1 MKCRNCGGE
10 ATPGNRYC
18 PWCGTAN
25 PVPGEPE
32 APQPSG
38 EPTTGESPDATEDE
52 LRQLR
57 VAVNSMTS
65 ELARLSLRLETLERQ
80 RAAGSAPAIRPP
92 ERPTPPPQR
101 EGQPAAPTPSD
112 SLRPTPTPA
121 TQPVAPSSMAAAQPV
136 ASREALASLQRA
148 TPNAATQGPEVAAD
162 GDSGGGAPRP
172 PFADFV
178 NWNWEWLLGGNWLA
192 RVGVVALIF
201 GVAFF
206 ISLAID
212 RGWLGETERVAVGIA
227 GGLAILGAGE
237 YWRRRYA
244 VWAQTV
250 TGGGLA
256 ILYLSV
262 YGAFALYQ
270 LISPLAA
277 FGAFSVITLAGA
289 LLSLRH
295 EAVAVAVFSIFGGF
309 ATPLLLQERLPD
321 QRLLLAYVLVLDV
334 GVLALAGF
342 RNWRWFTLL
351 AWVGSLIL
359 LGFWQQELDPPT
371 GLAQIGNTAIFLIF
385 AAATLIFH
393 ILRRQPSNIADLV
406 LITLNAAAY
415 YGISY
420 FLIYDEYRPWMGG
433 FTAALA
439 AFYAGIAA
447 GCRMRGASQLNLTL
461 FSAGLAVVFAVLAVP
476 IQLGGPWISI
486 AWGIEGLVLIWLS
499 FPLGMRELRWSGY
512 AMFAV
517 SAVWMLVLDTPDAF
531 GEDLTPFLNEYMIS
545 FAGAV
550 ILPALAA
557 RLLHLRRDLLEP
569 WEQAAIPVLALRAAG
584 FAALAVPV
592 QVDGIWIVVGWA
604 IEAAALLWLSFPLG
618 IREVRWAGYA
628 MYLVCSA
635 WLYAV
640 DSPGAYRKDLT
651 PFLNLYTLGYSA
663 AVLSGVFSAWLLW
676 WKLERLERYEQVA
689 YPVFAVGAAVA
700 GAAFVPVQLEWPWIT
715 VAWAAE
721 ALLLLQLSLTLQT
734 REIRWFG
741 YVLFGV
747 FSLWLLGWDTS
758 RALGEEFTVFL
769 NWHMMNHGVAII
781 ASVAAACILWRR
793 REALAP
799 YERRAWVAFSLAAG
813 VFAAVAAPVQF
824 DGVWTSIAWAV
835 EAVMLLALSMRLGI
849 REMRW
854 LGYGLLGAMV
864 VRLLALDTFDV
875 DLDAFRPV
883 LNWRFLAFAS
893 GIAAVY
899 SAAWLALRRP
909 ADPDSPVEEMES
921 RAALPALLALAN
933 LVTLWL
939 FSAEI
944 ISSAYSALFDLPEDV
959 AENVASLGLSLLWA
973 VYAAAMIVLGVARRW
988 RWVRL
993 AGLALLAVPVI
1004 KLFAFDSRHLEQEYR
1019 VIAFLALGLIL
1030 VAGGLLYQR
1039 YSRLVRGFLFE

>member
-1 MKCRNCGGE
+1 MTCRNCGGE
-10 ATPGNRYC
+10 ATPSDRYC
-18 PWCGTAN
+18 PWCGAAH
-25 PVPGEPE
+25 PL
-32 APQPSG
+32 SG
-38 EPTTGESPDATEDE
+38 EPDAPAPSGDPTEGQSADATGDE
-52 LRQLR
+52 LRELR
-57 VAVNSMTS
+57 AAVNSLTA
-65 ELARLSLRLETLERQ
+65 ELARLSLRLETLEREQ
-80 RAAGSAPAIRPP
+80 AAGSAPAIRPP
-92 ERPTPPPQR
+92 AGPAPPPRR
-101 EGQPAAPTPSD
+101 EGHPAAPTPPGSP
-112 SLRPTPTPA
+112 RPSPPPA
-121 TQPVAPSSMAAAQPV
+121 AQPAAPSPLAAAQPS
-136 ASREALASLQRA
+136 ASSEATAPVQRA
-148 TPNAATQGPEVAAD
+148 TPGAGTPRPEVAAA
-162 GDSGGGAPRP
+162 GASGVGGPRLP
-172 PFADFV
+172 STDFAS
-178 NWNWEWLLGGNWLA
+178 WNWEWLLGGNWLA
-192 RVGVVALIF
+192 RVGIVALIF

-212 RGWLGETERVAVGIA
+212 RGWLGETERVALGVA

-351 AWVGSLIL
+351 AWVGSLVL

-385 AAATLIFH
+385 AAATVIFH
-393 ILRRQPSNIADLV
+393 VLRRQQSNIADLV

-420 FLIYDEYRPWMGG
+420 FLIYDEHRPWMGG

-439 AFYAGIAA
+439 AFYAAIAA
-447 GCRMRGASQLNLTL
+447 GCRMRGATQLNLTL

-486 AWGIEGLVLIWLS
+486 AWGIEGLVLIWMS
-499 FPLGMRELRWSGY
+499 FPLRMRELRWAGY

-517 SAVWMLVLDTPDAF
+517 SAVWLLALDTPGAF
-531 GEDLTPFLNEYMIS
+531 REDFTPFLNQFMIS
-545 FAGAV
+545 YAGAV

-557 RLLHLRRDLLEP
+557 WLLHLRRELLEP
-569 WEQAAIPVLALRAAG
+569 WEQVAIPALALRAAG

-592 QVDGIWIVVGWA
+592 QVDGIWIVTGWA
-604 IEAAALLWLSFPLG
+604 IEAAVLLWLSFPLG

-628 MYLVCSA
+628 LYLVCSA

-651 PFLNLYTLGYSA
+651 PFLNLYTLGSAA

-676 WKLERLERYEQVA
+676 WKREGLERYEQAA

-721 ALLLLQLSLTLQT
+721 ALLLVQLSFTLQT

-781 ASVAAACILWRR
+781 ASGASAFVLWRR
-793 REALAP
+793 REALAR
-799 YERRAWVAFSLAAG
+799 YERGAWVAFSLAAG

-824 DGVWTSIAWAV
+824 DGVWISIAWAV
-835 EAVMLLALSMRLGI
+835 EAVAMLALSTRLGI

-883 LNWRFLAFAS
+883 LNWRFLAFAL

-899 SAAWLALRRP
+899 SAAWLAFRRP
-909 ADPDSPVEEMES
+909 ADPGSPVEETEA

-933 LVTLWL
+933 LATLWL
-939 FSAEI
+939 LSAEI
-944 ISSAYSALFDLPEDV
+944 ISSANSALFSLPEDV
-959 AENVASLGLSLLWA
+959 AANVASLGLSLLWA

-993 AGLALLAVPVI
+993 AGLALLAVPVV

-1039 YSRLVRGFLFE
+1039 YSRVVRGFLFE